1 MSRRGPF
8 AGYLTAEAISITG
21 TRVSM
26 IAIPWFVLTTTGSAT
41 RTGVVAFAE
50 MAPLVVLQAL
60 SGPLM
65 DRLGARRVAI
75 ACDLLSVLVVGAVP
89 VAHALG
95 VLSFPLLLGLV
106 VVAGSLRG
114 PGVAAKHAM
123 LPVLVEQVGMPT

>member
-1 MSRRGPF
+1 MSRHPF
-8 AGYLTAEAISITG
+8 WGYLTAQAVSVTG

-26 IAIPWFVLTTTGSAT
+26 IAIPWFVLTSTGSAT

-75 ACDLLSVLVVGAVP
+75 TCDLLSVLVV
-89 VAHALG
+89 
-95 VLSFPLLLGLV
+95 
-106 VVAGSLRG
+106 
-114 PGVAAKHAM
+114 
-123 LPVLVEQVGMPT
+123 